1 MIFNIYIVLM
11 KTVLLVGSSIISKYK
26 NIMIEN
32 YNIINNGV
40 SGLMTSQLN
49 INNNDE
55 YDYMIF
61 YCGNNDLKKNIDKKE
76 IVTNIEKYINKFQK
90 IFPNTKIIILSILF
104 SPKNYELNLIDKIR
118 YINNKL
124 KKIDDI
130 YYLNINRQLSN
141 SKYFSDD
148 VHLNLEGYKKLNNIL
163 SNIIYD

>member
-1 MIFNIYIVLM
+1 M

-61 YCGNNDLKKNIDKKE
+61 YCGNNDLKKNINKQE
-76 IVTNIEKYINKFQK
+76 IVTNIEKYIYEFKK
-90 IFPNTKIIILSILF
+90 KFPNTNIIILSILT

-124 KKIDDI
+124 KNIDNI

-141 SKYFSDD
+141 KKYYSDGT
-148 VHLNLEGYKKLNNIL
+148 HFNSIGYKKLSELLNNKL
-163 SNIIYD
+163 NS

>member
-1 MIFNIYIVLM
+1 M

-61 YCGNNDLKKNIDKKE
+61 YCGNNDLKKNINKNE
-76 IVTNIEKYINKFQK
+76 IVSNIEKYIYKFKKQ
-90 IFPNTKIIILSILF
+90 FPNTKIIILSILF

-124 KKIDDI
+124 KNIDNI

-141 SKYFSDD
+141 KKYYSDGT
-148 VHLNLEGYKKLNNIL
+148 HFNYMGYKKLNDIL
-163 SNIIYD
+163 SNIIDE